1 MIDEEL
7 NGAERVDEL
16 LTLAVSKMGGQARS
30 GQHEMAQKVIE
41 SFEKGGHLLVQAGT
55 GTGKSLGY
63 LVPSIYHS
71 LSAEKPIIISTAT
84 LALQSQIVGRD
95 LPRLLKNLE
104 PELPRPVDAVLLK
117 GRSNYVCK
125 HKLGGGYPEEP
136 TDALFDWADGAAAAP
151 HQAASPSSALGQE
164 IVRLR
169 DWAED
174 TETGDRDE
182 LTPGVSDK
190 AWRQV
195 SVSAIECL
203 GSQRCPMAE
212 ECFSELAR
220 KKAAQADIVVTN
232 HALLAIAAFEGL
244 AVLPEFDTVV
254 VDEAHELE
262 DRVTNS
268 VTKPLSVAT
277 ISAAASAARK
287 HAKVIVEPLERA
299 NRAFEES
306 VSSVSDGLLPRG
318 ITDEQREAL
327 TMVREAARVVASDIK
342 IDSAN
347 PDGAMQ
353 MAKSQIMY
361 IVEQA
366 ERLLEASPQYDVV
379 WAARPR
385 EFVPGSGYQS
395 AADDS
400 PAVLHVAPLSV
411 GMQLR
416 EGLFADR
423 TVVLTSATLAIGAAF
438 DTAAGNLGLRGDG
451 APSWSG
457 IDVGSPFDYS
467 KQGVLYVAKHLDA
480 PSRDVNPRTYDEIE
494 RLINA
499 SEGGTLALFSSRR
512 AAEEAAEE
520 LRRRV
525 DYDILCQGESSMK
538 ALVEEFSEN
547 EATCL
552 FGTMSLWQ
560 GVDVPGTSCR
570 LVIIDRIP
578 FPRPDEPLVKARTQD
593 VDRRGGSGFM
603 SVSVSSAATKLAQ
616 GAGRLIRST
625 DDRGVVAI
633 LDSRLVSRRY
643 GGFIKASLPPM
654 WSTTDPDVVT
664 GVLKRLAAAAKNQA
678 TTA

>member
-1 MIDEEL
+1 MSEDEQI
-7 NGAERVDEL
+7 GAERVDEL
-16 LTLAVSKMGGQARS
+16 LTLAVSRMGGQARD
-30 GQHEMAQKVIE
+30 GQHQMARKVIE
-41 SFEKGGHLLVQAGT
+41 SFEGGGHLLVQAGT

-63 LVPSIYHS
+63 LVPSIYHA

-95 LPRLLKNLE
+95 LPRLLDHLE
-104 PELPRPVDAVLLK
+104 PELPREINAVLLK
-117 GRSNYVCK
+117 GRSNYVCR
-125 HKLGGGYPEEP
+125 HKVDGGYPEEP

-169 DWAED
+169 SWADE

-195 SVSAIECL
+195 SVSAVECL
-203 GSQRCPMAE
+203 GASKCPVAE

-220 KKAAQADIVVTN
+220 KRAASADIVVTN
-232 HALLAIAAFEGL
+232 HALLAISAFEGL

-254 VDEAHELE
+254 IDEAHELQ
-262 DRVTNS
+262 DRVTSS
-268 VTKPLSVAT
+268 VTKPLSVPT
-277 ISAAASAARK
+277 IAAAASAARK

-299 NRAFEES
+299 NRAFEAS
-306 VSSVSDGLLPRG
+306 VSVVPDGLLPGG
-318 ITDEQREAL
+318 ITDEQREAI

-342 IDSAN
+342 IDSN
-347 PDGAMQ
+347 TTDGALQ
-353 MAKSQIMY
+353 MAKSQVMY
-361 IVEQA
+361 VIEQA
-366 ERLLEASPQYDVV
+366 ERLLEASPKYDVV

-395 AADDS
+395 AAEDS
-400 PAVLHVAPLSV
+400 PAVLYVAPLSV
-411 GMQLR
+411 GIQLR
-416 EGLFADR
+416 EGLFEDR

-438 DTAAGNLGLRGDG
+438 DNAAGSLGLRGEG

-457 IDVGSPFDYS
+457 IDVGSPFDYA

-480 PSRDVNPRTYDEIE
+480 PSRNINPRTYDEIE

-520 LRRRV
+520 LRKRV
-525 DYDILCQGESSMK
+525 EYDILCQGESSLK
-538 ALVEEFSEN
+538 ALVEEFSQN

-578 FPRPDEPLVKARTQD
+578 FPRPDEPLIKARSQD

-603 SVSVSSAATKLAQ
+603 DVSVSNAAIKLAQ

-633 LDSRLVSRRY
+633 LDSRLVNKRY

-654 WSTTDPDVVT
+654 WTTTDPDVVT
-664 GVLKRLAAAAKNQA
+664 GVLKRLAAATKN
-678 TTA
+678 

>member
-1 MIDEEL
+1 MNEEEL

-16 LTLAVSKMGGQARS
+16 LKTAVSKMGGQERP
-30 GQHEMAQKVIE
+30 GQHEMARKVIE
-41 SFEKGGHLLVQAGT
+41 SFEQGGHLLVQAGT

-71 LSAEKPIIISTAT
+71 LTAEKPIIISTAT

-95 LPRLLKNLE
+95 LPRLLKHLE
-104 PELPRPVDAVLLK
+104 PDLPREVDAVLLK
-117 GRSNYVCK
+117 GRSNYVCQ
-125 HKLGGGYPEEP
+125 HKLEGGYPEEP
-136 TDALFDWADGAAAAP
+136 GDALFEWVDGGAAAP
-151 HQAASPSSALGQE
+151 HQAASPTSQLGQE

-169 DWAED
+169 EWAENTD
-174 TETGDRDE
+174 TGDRDE
-182 LTPGVSDK
+182 LIPGVSDK

-195 SVSAIECL
+195 SVSALECL
-203 GSQRCPMAE
+203 GAQKCPVAE
-212 ECFSELAR
+212 ACFSEVAR
-220 KKAAQADIVVTN
+220 KKAAEADIVVTN
-232 HALLAIAAFEGL
+232 HALLAISAFEGL

-254 VDEAHELE
+254 IDEAHELQ

-268 VTKPLSVAT
+268 VTKPLSVAM
-277 ISAAASAARK
+277 IAAAASAARK

-299 NRAFEES
+299 NRAFEAS
-306 VSSVSDGLLPRG
+306 VSNVSDGLLIRG
-318 ITDEQREAL
+318 VTEEQREAL

-342 IDSAN
+342 IDAN
-347 PDGAMQ
+347 AADGAIQ
-353 MAKSQIMY
+353 MAKSQVLYVI
-361 IVEQA
+361 EQA

-385 EFVPGSGYQS
+385 EFVPGSGYQT
-395 AADDS
+395 AAEDS
-400 PAVLHVAPLSV
+400 PGVLYVAPLSV
-411 GMQLR
+411 GIQLR
-416 EGLFADR
+416 EGLFEDR

-438 DTAAGNLGLRGDG
+438 DNAAGSLGLRGEG

-457 IDVGSPFDYS
+457 IDVGSPFDYA

-480 PSRDVNPRTYDEIE
+480 PTRDVNPRTYDEIE

-512 AAEEAAEE
+512 AADEAAAE
-520 LRRRV
+520 LRKRV
-525 DYDILCQGESSMK
+525 DYKILCQGESSMK

-578 FPRPDEPLVKARTQD
+578 FPRPDEPLIKARSQD

-603 SVSVSSAATKLAQ
+603 DVSVSSAAIKLAQ
-616 GAGRLIRST
+616 GAGRLIRSS

-664 GVLKRLAAAAKNQA
+664 GVLKRLAAAAKN
-678 TTA
+678 